1 MRPLP
6 YRLLAAFAV
15 LPFVNGLLGFVG
27 FPVVWYIGGHTGR
40 PHDPDQVA
48 RTFGILSGILGLIVT
63 AAGAV
68 PVVLWLM
75 KRGPVS
81 LGQLMTVGLVLG
93 NAPFVLYVVGLVLP
107 LTITHVIAGT
117 MSQHLMPI
125 SDLVA
130 GTLRALAIGSVMG
143 TVSAIVFW
151 MVGIAR

>member
-1 MRPLP
+1 
-6 YRLLAAFAV
+6 
-15 LPFVNGLLGFVG
+15 
-27 FPVVWYIGGHTGR
+27 
-40 PHDPDQVA
+40 VA